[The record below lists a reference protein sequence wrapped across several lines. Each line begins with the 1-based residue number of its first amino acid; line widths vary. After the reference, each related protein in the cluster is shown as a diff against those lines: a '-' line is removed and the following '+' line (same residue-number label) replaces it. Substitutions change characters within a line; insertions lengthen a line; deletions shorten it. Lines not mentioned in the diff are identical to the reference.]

1 LHCIE
6 AVAELLHEFAVRVD
20 DRQAVAYVTQAWGRR
35 MEDGRWEGWL
45 VFLPVDRGFA
55 RRTGRETTQSTLQ
68 ALAYWVT
75 GLEVV
80 YLEGALDRSVPLRLD
95 SAA

>member
-1 LHCIE
+1 M
-6 AVAELLHEFAVRVD
+6 AELLHEFSVRLHD
-20 DRQAVAYVTQAWGRR
+20 SDGGEYIAQAWGQR
-35 MEDGRWEGWL
+35 MEDGRWEAWL

-55 RRTGRETTQSTLQ
+55 RRTGRETTQSGLH

-75 GLEVV
+75 GLEPV
-80 YLEGALDRSVPLRLD
+80 YLEGALDRSVPIRLD

>member
-1 LHCIE
+1 M
-6 AVAELLHEFAVRVD
+6 AELIHEFTAQVK
-20 DRQAVAYVTQAWGRR
+20 DRQLATYVAQAWGRR

-45 VFLPVDRGFA
+45 VFLPLVRGFA
-55 RRTGRETTQSTLQ
+55 RRTPRETTQANLD

-75 GLEVV
+75 GLEPV
-80 YLEGALDRSVPLRLD
+80 YLEGALERSFPLRLD